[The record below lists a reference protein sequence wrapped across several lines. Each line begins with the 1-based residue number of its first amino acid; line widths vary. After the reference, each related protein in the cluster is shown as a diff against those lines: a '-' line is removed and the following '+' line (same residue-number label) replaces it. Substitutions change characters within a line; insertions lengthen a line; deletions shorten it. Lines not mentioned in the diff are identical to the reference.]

1 MTNNLLNK
9 NEALKNT
16 DFHKNLHTKA
26 EKFLKQKQYKSAVV
40 PYLNSMLLNKKN
52 IKTYIGISKAYKD
65 RKSTR
70 LNSSH

>member
-26 EKFLKQKQYKSAVV
+26 EKFLKQKQ
-40 PYLNSMLLNKKN
+40 
-52 IKTYIGISKAYKD
+52 
-65 RKSTR
+65 
-70 LNSSH
+70 